1 VRILVTNDDGVDSVG
16 IQRLALALAEAGHD
30 VLVVAPAD
38 DRSGTGASLGGFDP
52 RSHLET
58 VAVELPE
65 APGVEAWALEA
76 PPAMCVLAARLGGFG
91 EPPGFVVS
99 GVNAGLNTGRAI
111 LHSGTVG
118 AVLTGQNFGV
128 SGLAVSVQTPA
139 DGDQWHWDTAAAL
152 TVEVL
157 PLVLAAPERSGV
169 NLNVPARPRAEV
181 AGVRWAKL
189 APFGEVRAAMVAG
202 DAADENGRRR
212 LQMELQLTEHEFD
225 PESDSGLVRDGYA
238 ALTALVG
245 IVEAWPDE
253 EGLAPG
259 GPEVVERL
267 VPGAPL
273 HEAHRVPDASA
284 SGTLRRPLIV
294 GP

>member
-1 VRILVTNDDGVDSVG
+1 MRLLVTNDDGVDSIG
-16 IQRLALALAEAGHD
+16 IQRLARALGDDGHD
-30 VLVVAPAD
+30 VIVVAPAE
-38 DRSGTGASLGGFDP
+38 DRSGTAASLGGFDP
-52 RSHLET
+52 ATDLET
-58 VAVELPE
+58 MPVELPE

-99 GVNAGLNTGRAI
+99 GINAGLNTGRAI

-128 SGLAVSVQTPA
+128 SGLAVSVQSPA
-139 DGDQWHWDTAAAL
+139 EGEPWQWDTAAAL
-152 TVEVL
+152 AVDVL
-157 PLVLAAPERSGV
+157 PLVLSAPERSGV
-169 NLNVPARPRAEV
+169 NLNVPARTYEEV
-181 AGVRWAKL
+181 AGTRWARL
-189 APFGEVRAAMVAG
+189 APFGEVRAAM
-202 DAADENGRRR
+202 AADEVAEGVGRRR

-225 PESDSGLVRDGYA
+225 PDSDSGLVRKGFA

-253 EGLAPG
+253 EGLSPN
-259 GPEVVERL
+259 GPEVDERM

-273 HEAHRVPDASA
+273 HEAHRVPDASVA
-284 SGTLRRPLIV
+284 GTLRRPLVV